1 MIYIKT
7 LYISDLDGTLLNSS
21 GELSENTASDLNF
34 LLDKGMHFTFAT
46 ARTIYSAGAITAA
59 LDIDIPCIL
68 MNGVCIYDLK
78 KREYV
83 NVEAIP
89 RELADKVASFYEEY
103 GVECFMFRICG
114 QKLTTYYTKLTE
126 RVMASFAED
135 RQKKY
140 GKPFVQCSD
149 FRDVTDGDAV
159 YFTSTS
165 SYESLLPVRNA
176 VKEVEGLD
184 CAFYEDTYT
193 GKWYLEVFS
202 SEASKANGIKK
213 LRKLYGYEKVVCFG
227 DNLNDLAMFEQSDV
241 KIAVEN
247 AREEVRAAADIIIGS
262 NDNNGVAEY
271 LKERTLSSQEL
282 IDIKKN
288 NY

>member
-1 MIYIKT
+1 MCIKT
-7 LYISDLDGTLLNSS
+7 LYISDLDGTLLDSS
-21 GELSENTASDLNF
+21 GELPEKTAAELNS
-34 LLDKGMHFTFAT
+34 LIDRGLHFTFAT
-46 ARTIYSAGAITAA
+46 ARTIYSAGAITAV
-59 LDIDIPCIL
+59 LNIDTPCIL

-78 KREYV
+78 KREYIS
-83 NVEAIP
+83 VEAIP
-89 RELADKVASFYEEY
+89 RELSDKIASFYKEH
-103 GVECFMFRICG
+103 GVECFMFRISG
-114 QKLTTYYTKLTE
+114 QKLTTYYTELTE

-140 GKPFVQCSD
+140 GKPFVQCRD
-149 FRDVTDGDAV
+149 FREVTEGDAV

-247 AREEVRAAADIIIGS
+247 ARDEVKSAADIIISS

-271 LKERTLSSQEL
+271 LKRNL
-282 IDIKKN
+282 
-288 NY
+288 

>member
-1 MIYIKT
+1 MKLLDFRIGVMCIKT
-7 LYISDLDGTLLNSS
+7 LYISDLDGTLLDSS
-21 GELSENTASDLNF
+21 GELPEKTAAELNS
-34 LLDKGMHFTFAT
+34 LIDRGLHFTFAT
-46 ARTIYSAGAITAA
+46 ARTIYSAGAITAS
-59 LDIDIPCIL
+59 LNIDTPCIL

-78 KREYV
+78 KREYIS
-83 NVEAIP
+83 VEAIP
-89 RELADKVASFYEEY
+89 RELSDKIASFYKEH
-103 GVECFMFRICG
+103 GVECFMFRISG
-114 QKLTTYYTKLTE
+114 QKLTTYYTELTE

-140 GKPFVQCSD
+140 GKPFVQCRD
-149 FRDVTDGDAV
+149 FREVTEGDAV

-176 VKEVEGLD
+176 VKEVDGLD

-247 AREEVRAAADIIIGS
+247 ARDEVKSAADIIISS

-271 LKERTLSSQEL
+271 LKGNTA
-282 IDIKKN
+282 
-288 NY
+288 

>member
-1 MIYIKT
+1 MKLLDFRIGVMCIKT
-7 LYISDLDGTLLNSS
+7 LYISDLDGTLLDSS
-21 GELSENTASDLNF
+21 GELPEKTAAELNS
-34 LLDKGMHFTFAT
+34 LIDRGLHFTFAT

-59 LDIDIPCIL
+59 LNIDTPCIL

-78 KREYV
+78 KREYIS
-83 NVEAIP
+83 VEAIP
-89 RELADKVASFYEEY
+89 RELSDKIASFYKEH
-103 GVECFMFRICG
+103 GVECFMFRISG
-114 QKLTTYYTKLTE
+114 QKLTTYYTELTE

-140 GKPFVQCSD
+140 GKPFVQCRD
-149 FRDVTDGDAV
+149 FREVTEGDAV

-176 VKEVEGLD
+176 VKEVDGLD

-247 AREEVRAAADIIIGS
+247 ARDEVKSAADIIISS

-271 LKERTLSSQEL
+271 LKRNL
-282 IDIKKN
+282 
-288 NY
+288 